1 MTISAENILK
11 IKELERNNKIS
22 EEDFI
27 NSTSIEDQYV
37 GIISTD
43 GKIESVIVI
52 STEELKEKGIK
63 YVDLNSHLEN
73 IDFFKQKIGDE
84 MMIAVDQ
91 NLELIEKFHS
101 RETEKKMLGKTNK
114 TDRSVKGGDGRKVR
128 MK

>member
-91 NLELIEKFHS
+91 NLELIEKFH
-101 RETEKKMLGKTNK
+101 
-114 TDRSVKGGDGRKVR
+114 
-128 MK
+128 